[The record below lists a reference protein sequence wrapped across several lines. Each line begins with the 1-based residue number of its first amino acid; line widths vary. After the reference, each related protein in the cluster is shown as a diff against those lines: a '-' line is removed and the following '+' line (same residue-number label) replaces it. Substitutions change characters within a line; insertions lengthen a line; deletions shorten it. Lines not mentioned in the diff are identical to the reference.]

1 MRQRHIPPLPSLRAF
16 EATARLGSF
25 TAAAA
30 ELHVTQSAISQA
42 VRQLEQQVGR
52 RLFDRVGG
60 MVQLTPEARRF
71 GSRLGS
77 LLDELL
83 EATNA
88 VAIEETPLMVAC
100 ARSHLNY
107 WLLPRLSDFRK
118 FRPDISVEVVGTDR
132 GEGYATADIVIV
144 TAPVAA
150 PPFDAEP
157 LWKDRLVMV
166 ASPQIAQEAI
176 NAGASFGN
184 IPKIGT
190 FGTDWSRWFAE
201 EPTSASS
208 GTAVSLR
215 LRETSAVVRAAT
227 EGLGIALVS
236 EFLASGE
243 LKAGRLVLL
252 SEKRLLRD
260 HGVWLQVRLKTL
272 SMNATAFAQ
281 WLREEARLQSS
292 ALPQL

>member
-1 MRQRHIPPLPSLRAF
+1 
-16 EATARLGSF
+16 
-25 TAAAA
+25 
-30 ELHVTQSAISQA
+30 

-60 MVQLTPEARRF
+60 IVQLTPEASRF

-88 VAIEETPLMVAC
+88 VAIEESPLMIAC

-107 WLLPRLSDFRK
+107 WLLPRLLGFQKLHPNVRL
-118 FRPDISVEVVGTDR
+118 EVVGTDR
-132 GEGYATADIVIV
+132 GEGYATADVAVV
-144 TAPVAA
+144 TAPVA
-150 PPFDAEP
+150 PPPPDAEL
-157 LWKDRLVMV
+157 LWTDRLVMV
-166 ASPQIAQEAI
+166 ASPQVAREASK
-176 NAGASFGN
+176 AGTDVSH

-190 FGTDWSRWFAE
+190 FGTSWSRWFADA
-201 EPTSASS
+201 PAS
-208 GTAVSLR
+208 TASDTAIDLR
-215 LRETSAVVRAAT
+215 LRETSAILRAAT

-236 EFLASGE
+236 EFLASDE

-260 HGVWLQVRLKTL
+260 HGVWLQVRIRTP
-272 SMNATAFAQ
+272 SINTTVFAQ
-281 WLREEARLQSS
+281 WLREEARRHSS
-292 ALPQL
+292 ALQPL